1 VCGCDDWLKCRRCFN
16 WQHAALRAVT
26 SACYVTSTH
35 HTWIARYVRAL
46 PSDSVGR
53 CGAPAADADCVCA
66 CVRVCLCV
74 CVRVCW
80 RCYDMIR
87 DSSKSEFHCVGWQQ
101 ACRYIFIFT
110 FIFVENSITTVIR
123 TVYTQPP
130 RLPGLVDDSGYVHIC
145 RLCALLGDRCWWW
158 RSLGDMSTADDVITM
173 CARSRCD
180 VIIFC
185 CLLAVTWYTHALTGQ
200 WRHHACPTCD
210 DTNNNNSL
218 RLELREIIAGM

>member
-1 VCGCDDWLKCRRCFN
+1 VWLWWLVEMSSLFQLTTCCPACCDQCVLRHVYPPHLDRSLCACFTQWQRWSVRRARCWCWL
-16 WQHAALRAVT
+16 WV
-26 SACYVTSTH
+26 
-35 HTWIARYVRAL
+35 
-46 PSDSVGR
+46 
-53 CGAPAADADCVCA
+53 CVC
-66 CVRVCLCV
+66 
-74 CVRVCW
+74 VCW

-87 DSSKSEFHCVGWQQ
+87 DSSKLEFHCVSWQQ
-101 ACRYIFIFT
+101 ACRYMFIFT
-110 FIFVENSITTVIR
+110 FIFVENSITTVIH

-130 RLPGLVDDSGYVHIC
+130 RLPGLVDDSLCVHIC
-145 RLCALLGDRCWWW
+145 CMGALLGDHCWWW
-158 RSLGDMSTADDVITM
+158 CSLGDMSTADDVITM
-173 CARSRCD
+173 CTRSRCD